1 MYGRFVHVFMSFH
14 PIPSLL
20 DPFLSFI
27 PLERNI
33 QAGLREDTNCE
44 VNQAWGGNWN
54 RFSTRVSRCLPGK
67 FWIFCNL
74 MFSVQ
79 NSLRKI
85 GTMWVERGHFPL
97 VLMAPPPCVDMH
109 VNPPL
114 PVPSA
119 GNLSAFCVGLWASRV
134 WRIGGFYALSSG
146 PAQSPLPAWRY
157 CTRVRG
163 VDLGKLVILKTFLMR
178 DWDKYI
184 ETGMVTHSG

>member
-54 RFSTRVSRCLPGK
+54 RFSMRVSCCLPGK

-97 VLMAPPPCVDMH
+97 VLVPPPH
-109 VNPPL
+109 VWTCTSISPSRPKCWQPL
-114 PVPSA
+114 CLLR
-119 GNLSAFCVGLWASRV
+119 GTLSFSCEGSVGFMLCPQAQHRAHCLHEGAARVFVEWTWGSSWFSRLF
-134 WRIGGFYALSSG
+134 W
-146 PAQSPLPAWRY
+146 WE
-157 CTRVRG
+157 
-163 VDLGKLVILKTFLMR
+163 
-178 DWDKYI
+178 I
-184 ETGMVTHSG
+184 ETNI

>member
-97 VLMAPPPCVDMH
+97 VLVAPPH
-109 VNPPL
+109 VWTCTSIL
-114 PVPSA
+114 PFPSQVLATSLPSA
-119 GNLSAFCVGLWASRV
+119 WDSELLVCEGSVGFMLCPQAQHRAHCLREGTAHVFVEWT
-134 WRIGGFYALSSG
+134 WGSS
-146 PAQSPLPAWRY
+146 W
-157 CTRVRG
+157 
-163 VDLGKLVILKTFLMR
+163 F
-178 DWDKYI
+178 
-184 ETGMVTHSG
+184 